1 MLRQTGNPVNGIF
14 ITCYLLAFCLMKRL
28 LIIVASIVGILIV
41 AALLV
46 PLFINVDS
54 FRPKLEKSLSTA
66 LNRDVHIGKLD
77 ASIFSGGASA
87 TEITINDD
95 PAFNK
100 GAFLKA
106 GSLKVGL
113 HLMPLIFSKR
123 LEVTT
128 ISVNQPDIVLLKN
141 AAGKWNFSTMGASS
155 NKPKQTSSDT
165 STPDVSVEKFEI
177 VDGKIRVGQS
187 TGATA
192 GKERVYDKV
201 NLTAKN
207 ISLTSAMPFTLTANT
222 PGGGALK
229 LDGHAGPV
237 NSEDAAKTPLDASIS
252 MDHTD
257 LASTGF
263 IDPASGLAGI
273 IDFNGKI
280 KSDGKKL
287 DSEGKAKASN
297 LRVMKGGQPAKTPLD
312 LDYHTEYGLDS
323 QAGTINTQIHT
334 GGSMVSAAGTMNAK
348 GQDILANL
356 KIQGKN
362 MAVNDVET
370 LLPAFGVILPQGA
383 SLEGGNINMDMTA
396 EGPLDRLVIVG
407 PLNISGTHLKGF
419 DLSSKL
425 GSMAQFAGVKPSN
438 DTLIQTVSSALRVA
452 PEGIKADNIV
462 LDVPSMGNLT
472 GNGVIANNNAL
483 DFKMLL
489 KALWRGRQHA
499 GQPHADILGRPEPR
513 PALHHYR
520 NHAESQVPAC
530 AGQELKSGLKDTLL
544 GSVQGKQ
551 GQTVIKP
558 QTKDLKNALGGIFG
572 KKKP

>member
-1 MLRQTGNPVNGIF
+1 
-14 ITCYLLAFCLMKRL
+14 MKRL
-28 LIIVASIVGILIV
+28 LIIAASIVGVLIV

-87 TEITINDD
+87 TQITISDD

-100 GAFLKA
+100 GPFLQA

-113 HLMPLIFSKR
+113 HLMPLIFSKK

-128 ISVNQPDIVLLKN
+128 ISVNQPDIVMLKN
-141 AAGKWNFSTMGASS
+141 AAGKWNFSTMGASG
-155 NKPKQTSSDT
+155 NKPKETSPDA

-187 TGATA
+187 TSAGA
-192 GKERVYDKV
+192 GKEHVYDKV

-207 ISLTSAMPFTLTANT
+207 ISLTSQIPFTLTANT

-229 LDGHAGPV
+229 LDGQAGPV
-237 NSEDAAKTPLDASIS
+237 DSADAAKTPLDATIS
-252 MDHTD
+252 VEHAD
-257 LASTGF
+257 LTNTGF

-273 IDFNGKI
+273 VDFNGKV
-280 KSDGKKL
+280 KSDGKTL

-297 LRVMKGGQPAKTPLD
+297 LRVIKGGQPAKSPLA
-312 LDYHTEYGLDS
+312 LDYHTSLGLES
-323 QAGTINTQIHT
+323 QAGTITSAIHT
-334 GGSMVSAAGTMNAK
+334 GNSTVSANGTMNAK
-348 GQDILANL
+348 GNDTLANL

-396 EGPLDRLVIVG
+396 EGPLDRLVIAG
-407 PLNISGTHLKGF
+407 PLNITGTHLKGF
-419 DLSSKL
+419 DLASKL
-425 GSMAQFAGVKPSN
+425 GSLAQFAGVKPSS

-462 LDVPSMGNLT
+462 LEVPSMGNLS

-489 KALWRGRQHA
+489 KLSGAAANTLGSLTQVSSGLA
-499 GQPHADILGRPEPR
+499 GGVTKNGIPFTITGTTQNPKFLPSLG
-513 PALHHYR
+513 
-520 NHAESQVPAC
+520 
-530 AGQELKSGLKDTLL
+530 GDLKSGLKDTLL
-544 GSVQGKQ
+544 GAVNGKQ
-551 GQTVIKP
+551 GQNGNQQ
-558 QTKDLKNALGGIFG
+558 QTPDLKNALGGLLG
-572 KKKP
+572 KKKKP